1 MPGAGA
7 RLASMT
13 DHITLTGVVATT
25 PRSLRT
31 SEGLAITSFR
41 LASAQR
47 RYDRVAGTWSDGET
61 NWYTVTCF
69 RALAENAAAS
79 VGKGER
85 VLVTGRL
92 RVRPWESGEK
102 SGTSVEVD
110 ADALGHDLLW
120 GRTQFTRSTAAAAA
134 PGAETPA
141 PDAAEADHVA
151 DTAQETPAAPGTPVA
166 PAVGSD
172 ASAADAPA
180 EVGTPTAE
188 AWSPVEA
195 EPVF

>member
-1 MPGAGA
+1 
-7 RLASMT
+7 MT

-79 VGKGER
+79 VTKGER

-92 RVRPWESGEK
+92 RVRPWESGDK

-120 GRTQFTRSTAAAAA
+120 GRTRFTRSTAAAAA
-134 PGAETPA
+134 PGAESPAQGAPAPAGEADAAQEAPVA
-141 PDAAEADHVA
+141 PDA
-151 DTAQETPAAPGTPVA
+151 PVA
-166 PAVGSD
+166 PATASD
-172 ASAADAPA
+172 ASAVDDPGEPGAPTVD
-180 EVGTPTAE
+180 E
-188 AWSPVEA
+188 WSPGEA

>member
-1 MPGAGA
+1 
-7 RLASMT
+7 MT

-79 VGKGER
+79 VTKGER

-92 RVRPWESGEK
+92 RVRPWESGDK

-120 GRTQFTRSTAAAAA
+120 GRTRFTRSTAAAAA
-134 PGAETPA
+134 PGAESPAQGAPAPADAAQEAPVA
-141 PDAAEADHVA
+141 PDAR
-151 DTAQETPAAPGTPVA
+151 VA
-166 PAVGSD
+166 PATASD
-172 ASAADAPA
+172 ASAVDDPGEPGAPTVD
-180 EVGTPTAE
+180 E
-188 AWSPVEA
+188 WSPGEA

>member
-1 MPGAGA
+1 
-7 RLASMT
+7 MT

-31 SEGLAITSFR
+31 SEGLSITSFR

-47 RYDRVAGTWSDGET
+47 RYDRAAGTWADGET

-69 RALAENAAAS
+69 RALAENAAS
-79 VGKGER
+79 SLDKGER

-92 RVRPWESGEK
+92 RVRPWESGDK

-120 GRTQFTRSTAAAAA
+120 GRTRFTRTASAA
-134 PGAETPA
+134 PA
-141 PDAAEADHVA
+141 PDAPAAAAVA
-151 DTAQETPAAPGTPVA
+151 DTAQEAPVASGASLAPGGATAAGAATPGA
-166 PAVGSD
+166 SVGEEGGDTAD
-172 ASAADAPA
+172 AWAPA
-180 EVGTPTAE
+180 E
-188 AWSPVEA
+188 A
-195 EPVF
+195 EPAF